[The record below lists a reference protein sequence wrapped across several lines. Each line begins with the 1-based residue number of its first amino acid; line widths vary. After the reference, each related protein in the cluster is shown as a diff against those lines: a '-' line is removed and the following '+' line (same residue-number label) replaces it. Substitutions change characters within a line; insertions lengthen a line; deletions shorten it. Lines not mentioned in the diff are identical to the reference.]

1 MNLNALTA
9 QAHYSDDETTIIRHC
24 GYDKISGIQQ
34 ML

>member
-9 QAHYSDDETTIIRHC
+9 QAYYSDDETTRIHHC
-24 GYDKISGIQQ
+24 GYDKRSGIQQ